1 MVKMNQFQQ
10 ILNHLIDRGP
20 ITVVQAA
27 EQYQVRSLTKLMCN
41 LREAGFNIVGTW
53 LTDPVTGRRF
63 KQYRLAS

>member
-1 MVKMNQFQQ
+1 MNQFQQ

-20 ITVVQAA
+20 ITVIQAA
-27 EQYQVRSLTKLMCN
+27 EQYQVRSLTKLITTM
-41 LREAGFNIVGTW
+41 RRAGFNVADKW